1 MRSHFRPSE
10 AALMA
15 CAVSGATAL
24 MTGVCSAQFSAAD
37 YATDPTY
44 ASGFTEGLNGGYGF
58 GAWSFAQSTGSPV
71 QTGMSSA
78 SALGTAWTLY
88 NPNGKPAGTDLIDAG
103 RSIVGGLQIGQ
114 TISTTIV
121 NPTQT
126 WFYRG
131 YAIILASGG
140 QNVGYG
146 GAGGVQRLNVG
157 TFEYYTY
164 GRWLTPN
171 GTPMSGWPYW
181 KVAPLL
187 NTDTAPGGMR
197 FDVTLTG
204 ADTYSFTMTPLA
216 HPEKAYTE
224 SGTLQNSGT
233 IDWIQF
239 QLYNTAS
246 TGPDDVTA
254 NMYISGVT
262 VVPEPSTLGL
272 LGLAGLLFLRRR
284 Q

>member
-1 MRSHFRPSE
+1 MLP
-10 AALMA
+10 
-15 CAVSGATAL
+15 
-24 MTGVCSAQFSAAD
+24 GVCSAQYSAAD
-37 YATDPTY
+37 YATDPAY
-44 ASGFTEGLNGGYGF
+44 ASGWSAGQNGGYGF

-71 QTGMSSA
+71 QTAMSTA
-78 SALGTAWTLY
+78 SALGTSWTLY
-88 NPNGKPAGTDLIDAG
+88 NPNGKPSGTDLVDAG
-103 RSIVGGLQIGQ
+103 RSIVGGLQVGQ

-164 GRWLTPN
+164 GHWLTPN
-171 GTPMSGWPYW
+171 GSVQQAGWPYW
-181 KVAPLL
+181 KMAPLL
-187 NTDTAPGGMR
+187 NTDTAPAGMR
-197 FDVTLTG
+197 LDVTLTG
-204 ADTYSFTMTPLA
+204 ADTYSLTMTPLA
-216 HPEKAYTE
+216 NPSNAYTE

-246 TGPDDVTA
+246 TGPNDLAADFYVKG
-254 NMYISGVT
+254 IT
-262 VVPEPSTLGL
+262 VVPEPSSLALIGLGS
-272 LGLAGLLFLRRR
+272 AGLLFLRRR
-284 Q
+284 K